1 MIKSAFVPIAL
12 ILGLT
17 SCAPDSYNLYS
28 DHVPATERASST
40 EELLPEVYNAADTLI
55 YTSNQNLDRNASVLV
70 ASIVD
75 VDALQTTST
84 FGRTISEQLSG
95 RIAQLGYNVSEVK
108 MRDSLAVRP
117 HQGEFMLSRDLAFL
131 AGRQNAQAI
140 LTGTYSVSEN
150 SVFVN
155 LRLLRAGDGLIL
167 AATDFR
173 LVKDD
178 DVSSMLPKKT
188 QGGWVLVQ

>member
-28 DHVPATERASST
+28 DHVPATERSSST